1 MQPLLGAANSEVWP
15 CSIGLGSPGTRDLVA
30 VGPRLVIRAVAD
42 RHQQYHQAV
51 CCEGAGMIVEYEY
64 LRVVELSP
72 LALAMMFM
80 SWPATWRVGAFVADP
95 DRFIC
100 WRGIAWTAKASP

>member
-1 MQPLLGAANSEVWP
+1 
-15 CSIGLGSPGTRDLVA
+15 
-30 VGPRLVIRAVAD
+30 
-42 RHQQYHQAV
+42 
-51 CCEGAGMIVEYEY
+51 MIVEYEY